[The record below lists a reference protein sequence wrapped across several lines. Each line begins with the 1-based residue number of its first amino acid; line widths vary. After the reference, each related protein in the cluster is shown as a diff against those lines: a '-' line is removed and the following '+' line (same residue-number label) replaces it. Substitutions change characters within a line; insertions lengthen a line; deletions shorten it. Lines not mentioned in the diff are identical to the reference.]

1 MVKFKNISKEFLF
14 LKNDKYYEID
24 LNNMQNIQNVKE
36 RSKSNKKIVKIKKNS
51 LRIYSLIGFLKNKL
65 KNINILIF

>member
-51 LRIYSLIGFLKNKL
+51 LRIYSLIGF
-65 KNINILIF
+65 